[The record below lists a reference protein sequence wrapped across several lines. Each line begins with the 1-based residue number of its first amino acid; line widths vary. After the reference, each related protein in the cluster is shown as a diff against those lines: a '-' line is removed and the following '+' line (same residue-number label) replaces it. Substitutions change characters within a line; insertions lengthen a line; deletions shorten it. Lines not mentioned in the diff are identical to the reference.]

1 MATVELKGVEK
12 TYRGGFT
19 LRGLSFEVAEGECLA
34 LVGPSGCG
42 KTTTLRLIAG
52 LERPTRGAVRIGGR
66 DVTGEPPDRRGVAMV
81 FQSAALYPHMKVREN
96 LALAPRLRGVDA
108 AEVERRIMAAAA
120 MLRIEGLLGRRPGE
134 LSGGERQRAAVA
146 KAVVSGAGVL
156 LFDEPLSGLDLPLRG
171 AARADLK
178 GMLARLGVT
187 SIYVTHDQEEAMTLG
202 ARVGVMQGGELRQIG
217 PGREV
222 FEDPADRFVAG
233 FIGTPPMSFVEGRLE
248 GGEGSLRFVEG
259 DAPGAVRLGVA
270 AAHGARLAGWA
281 GRGVVLGLRAG
292 AVRVAS
298 AARAGRGLE
307 ARVEVVEPLG
317 EAANVI
323 AATAGGSR
331 LSLRVAGEGAPGA
344 GEVLRLE
351 ADVER
356 AYYFEPGATGRNLLA

>member
-1 MATVELKGVEK
+1 MATVELKGVER

-52 LERPTRGAVRIGGR
+52 LERPTRGEVRIGGR
-66 DVTGEPPDRRGVAMV
+66 DVTGAPPDRRGVAMV
-81 FQSAALYPHMKVREN
+81 FQSAALYPHMKVGEN
-96 LALAPRLRGVDA
+96 LALAPRLRGVGA
-108 AEVERRIMAAAA
+108 AEVERRISAAAA

-171 AARADLK
+171 AARAELK
-178 GMLARLGVT
+178 GVLARLGVT

-202 ARVGVMQGGELRQIG
+202 ARVGVMESGELRQIG
-217 PGREV
+217 TGREV
-222 FEDPADRFVAG
+222 FERPADRFVAG
-233 FIGTPPMSFVEGRLE
+233 FIGTPAMSFLRGRLE
-248 GGEGSLRFVEG
+248 GTPDSPRFVEG
-259 DAPGAVRLGVA
+259 DSPGAVRLEVA
-270 AAHGARLAGWA
+270 TAQVARLAGWA
-281 GRGVVLGLRAG
+281 GREVVLGLRGG
-292 AVRVAS
+292 ALREVGE
-298 AARAGRGLE
+298 ARAGRGLE

-323 AATAGGSR
+323 AVTAGGSR
-331 LSLRVAGEGAPGA
+331 LTLRVAGEAAPEAGAL
-344 GEVLRLE
+344 LRLE

-356 AYYFEPGATGRNLLA
+356 AYYFEPGPKGRSLLS

>member
-1 MATVELKGVEK
+1 
-12 TYRGGFT
+12 
-19 LRGLSFEVAEGECLA
+19 
-34 LVGPSGCG
+34 
-42 KTTTLRLIAG
+42 
-52 LERPTRGAVRIGGR
+52 
-66 DVTGEPPDRRGVAMV
+66 
-81 FQSAALYPHMKVREN
+81 
-96 LALAPRLRGVDA
+96 
-108 AEVERRIMAAAA
+108 
-120 MLRIEGLLGRRPGE
+120 
-134 LSGGERQRAAVA
+134 
-146 KAVVSGAGVL
+146 
-156 LFDEPLSGLDLPLRG
+156 
-171 AARADLK
+171 
-178 GMLARLGVT
+178 
-187 SIYVTHDQEEAMTLG
+187 MTLG